1 MYERRVVVEED
12 GEEEVGR
19 GLPSLVTWHSIEVVV
34 AVSRCRQR
42 RYPAHNPA

>member
-1 MYERRVVVEED
+1 MVEED
-12 GEEEVGR
+12 GEEEEVGR

-42 RYPAHNPA
+42 RYSAPNPA